1 VERRGGGEG
10 KMMRE
15 KDNGREG
22 GERERERINLRLDD
36 LIKKTQGRTHV
47 FHFLG

>member
-22 GERERERINLRLDD
+22 GERERERESISDWM
-36 LIKKTQGRTHV
+36 I
-47 FHFLG
+47 